1 MIDQKQSA
9 DAKIKRRRDAMDK
22 LIENI
27 GKEDR
32 NGNVRNIHETK
43 GATWAQIQQ
52 MDGRADS
59 MWKDNGTPAH
69 GICTEVSADK
79 IANASGQRDKEE
91 SQKEVMRESAVQVG
105 VFFLQ
110 VLCSHRN
117 ELM

>member
-27 GKEDR
+27 GKEDQ

-110 VLCSHRN
+110 VLCFHRN